1 VTKKTAGAKR
11 NAPLPDAIDDLVE
24 SLSNKPKHA
33 SDFSQEVAAE
43 IANPLEDNERI
54 GRQHRLAGRPAL
66 VCISHI
72 LRERPPVQDAE
83 KGKFKAEG
91 LQG

>member
-1 VTKKTAGAKR
+1 MTKKAAGPKR
-11 NAPLPDAIDDLVE
+11 NPPLADAIDGLVE

-33 SDFSQEVAAE
+33 SDLSQEVAAE
-43 IANPLEDNERI
+43 IANSLKDDERI
-54 GRQHRLAGRPAL
+54 GRQQRLAGRPAL

-72 LRERPPVQDAE
+72 LRKGPPVQGAA
-83 KGKFKAEG
+83 KGKFKAER